1 MKRILFA
8 VLLLTGLNAIGQDD
22 IEKVQQAWKKDK
34 KELVRIGMEL
44 NATDSV
50 KFWPIYDKYEVERQ
64 KLGRERILALNDY
77 ADNYFNITNA
87 KADEI
92 INKIFKNDAALAKLQ
107 QDYYG
112 KVKTAVNAMT
122 AAKFMHVEAYLQ
134 STIRSMIQGA
144 LPAIGQLDSLKV
156 DKM

>member
-1 MKRILFA
+1 MKSTLIALLV
-8 VLLLTGLNAIGQDD
+8 VLGLNTFAQDD

-44 NATDSV
+44 NTADSV
-50 KFWPIYDKYEVERQ
+50 KFWPIYDKYEAERQ

-77 ADNYFNITNA
+77 ADNYFTITNA

-92 INKIFKNDAALAKLQ
+92 INKLFKNEAALTKLQ

-112 KVKTAVNAMT
+112 KVKTAVSALV

>member
-1 MKRILFA
+1 MKSTLFA
-8 VLLLTGLNAIGQDD
+8 FLLIAGIGAFAQDD

-44 NATDSV
+44 TAADSV

-87 KADEI
+87 KADDI
-92 INKIFKNDAALAKLQ
+92 INRIFRNDAALAKLQ
-107 QDYYG
+107 QEYYG
-112 KVKTAVNAMT
+112 KVKTALNAMQ

-156 DKM
+156 DHQ